1 MRVLV
6 LRVLLVAV
14 LEVRSSFDQIMNG
27 DGLVAVTNDDFDRLR
42 HELDVKLAAVT
53 VDQMNAATAISA
65 YGERISGI
73 ELRVDALSN
82 EMDRRFDAAMNEMN
96 RRFDAQTA
104 EMNCRFDAQAAEM
117 NRRFDAVDNRF
128 DAQTTEVNRRFAAV
142 DDRFAR
148 VEAKMDQIEK
158 KVDNRFGW
166 QTVMMAAL
174 ALIVLFD
181 DVIRG
186 ALGF

>member
-96 RRFDAQTA
+96 RRFDAQ
-104 EMNCRFDAQAAEM
+104 AAEM

>member
-1 MRVLV
+1 
-6 LRVLLVAV
+6 
-14 LEVRSSFDQIMNG
+14 MNG

-96 RRFDAQTA
+96 RRFDAQ
-104 EMNCRFDAQAAEM
+104 AAEM

-181 DVIRG
+181 DLIRG
-186 ALGF
+186 VLGL